1 MKTNKKSPFTGGKV
15 ELCTEQAT
23 TLFRKERYAYTS
35 YYYRCVDTGRC
46 FTDNELDDKSLEQVY
61 CQYRKR
67 HGIPSQDEIK
77 EIREQYGLSALT
89 MARILGLGDNQYRL
103 YEEGVIPSESV
114 GKMIGLVRQKV
125 NMLALLNASKEQI
138 SVKEYNRL
146 FDMIKSAPAPI
157 VLPVF
162 APLYSRQSFSEER
175 SGQMISKKITKSN
188 YYKTEDYAIASGF
201 EQQ

>member
-1 MKTNKKSPFTGGKV
+1 MKTNKKSPFTGGEV

-23 TLFRKERYAYTS
+23 TLFRKERYTYTS

-67 HGIPSQDEIK
+67 HGIPSKEEIK

-103 YEEGVIPSESV
+103 YEEGVIPSEYV
-114 GKMIGLVRQKV
+114 GKTIGLFRQKV
-125 NMLALLNASKEQI
+125 NMLALLNASQELMPVKEFNRLYEQI
-138 SVKEYNRL
+138 NAAS
-146 FDMIKSAPAPI
+146 API
-157 VLPVF
+157 VLPLFV
-162 APLYSRQSFSEER
+162 PLYSKQTYSQEK
-175 SGQMISKKITKSN
+175 SGQMISKRITKSN
-188 YYKTEDYAIASGF
+188 HYNIEEYANAVGF
-201 EQQ
+201 GE

>member
-15 ELCTEQAT
+15 ELCTEQAS
-23 TLFRKERYAYTS
+23 TLFRKERYDYTS

-67 HGIPSQDEIK
+67 HGIPSQEEIK

-114 GKMIGLVRQKV
+114 GKMIGLVRQKA
-125 NMLALLNASKEQI
+125 NMLALLNASQEQMPI
-138 SVKEYNRL
+138 KEYNRL
-146 FDMIKSAPAPI
+146 YETINSASAPI

-162 APLYSRQSFSEER
+162 APLYSKQTYNEER
-175 SGQMISKKITKSN
+175 SGQMISKKITKTN
-188 YYKTEDYAIASGF
+188 YYKTEEYAIASGF
-201 EQQ
+201 EQ